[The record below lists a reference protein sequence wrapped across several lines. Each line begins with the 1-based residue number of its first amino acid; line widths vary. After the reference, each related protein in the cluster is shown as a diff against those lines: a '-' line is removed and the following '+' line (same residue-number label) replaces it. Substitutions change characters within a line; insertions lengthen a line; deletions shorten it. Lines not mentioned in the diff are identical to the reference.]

1 MRHLDEALRLERELL
16 TEVRHVIAEL
26 PEENA
31 YRRLLER
38 HEEKLEAAIERIEQ
52 LGGWGAEDEEELG

>member
-26 PEENA
+26 PEQNA

-52 LGGWGAEDEEELG
+52 LGG